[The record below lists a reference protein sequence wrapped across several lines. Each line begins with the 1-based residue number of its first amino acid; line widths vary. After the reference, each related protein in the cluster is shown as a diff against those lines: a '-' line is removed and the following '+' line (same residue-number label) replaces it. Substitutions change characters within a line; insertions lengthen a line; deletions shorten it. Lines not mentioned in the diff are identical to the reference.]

1 MKVWLGWLLRRDE
14 SQRAKPAN
22 AKGQTHAVQCGE
34 MSFLSTHYIKWH
46 APLPPVNWEPSILW
60 DVCIPLSLNALYLA
74 SLQQQEAYWYAL
86 WLRCPRPHF
95 RTAPLTLI
103 MVSKALGKSYR
114 SYSEAVSCRPAEMIH
129 CWLWASR
136 TSKWSGK
143 QNTDFND
150 ASRKFCQNRT
160 SNAGKEAD

>member
-14 SQRAKPAN
+14 SQRAKPAK

-114 SYSEAVSCRPAEMIH
+114 SYSEAVYMPSSRNDTLLTLGQPDVQMEWEAEHRFQWCITEV
-129 CWLWASR
+129 L
-136 TSKWSGK
+136 SKSH
-143 QNTDFND
+143 Q
-150 ASRKFCQNRT
+150 
-160 SNAGKEAD
+160 